1 MRFLSLCLVSSVS
14 CASLVSG
21 VSGAYAQPTAT
32 ISDQITH
39 IRKHVL
45 DLEQELV
52 DGLHSAT
59 QAKTNMKKI
68 QTLLKL
74 QKQERKLGEQRLAE
88 LESTVEELQARKL
101 SLDTRITEQRATI
114 RRSLM
119 AVERS
124 LHTDAIQ
131 SPEQER
137 IEAPRRKVLANL
149 VERGVKETE
158 ALKIDLADAE
168 QLETRI
174 AEEKQQLAYLFADLD
189 EQKGIL
195 ELNQQLQ
202 SDILKKHDQERVVQ
216 LDNYRKLKVAES
228 QVENL
233 IQDFNARVE
242 LQRTTEA
249 ERMAS
254 IAAREAQKNIDK
266 SVASIVASGGQSDFA
281 RLKGQL
287 KLPIA
292 EGKILTAYGRAFDPK
307 SGLFVFKKG
316 IDIRPDKKQTV
327 HAIYGGKI
335 AYSGELPDYGKVAI
349 VDHGDH
355 FYTLCAHL
363 GSSLRKTGDTVAA
376 GDALG
381 ETDELGTP
389 IYFEIRARNVAVN
402 PLQWISN

>member
-1 MRFLSLCLVSSVS
+1 MRFLSLCLVSSIS
-14 CASLVSG
+14 WTSW
-21 VSGAYAQPTAT
+21 AYAQPTAT

-158 ALKIDLADAE
+158 ALKIDLADAD
-168 QLETRI
+168 QLEARI
-174 AEEKQQLAYLFADLD
+174 TEEKQQLAYLFADLD

-228 QVENL
+228 QVESL

-254 IAAREAQKNIDK
+254 IAAREAQKNLDDIN
-266 SVASIVASGGQSDFA
+266 GQSDFA

-307 SGLFVFKKG
+307 SGLYVFKKG

-327 HAIYGGKI
+327 RAIYGGKI

-381 ETDELGTP
+381 ETDDLGTP
-389 IYFEIRARNVAVN
+389 VYFEIRARNVAVN